1 MKLHDLR
8 APEGSTHRPKRV
20 GRGHGSGHGKTSG
33 RGTKGQNARGQG
45 FRLGFEGGQM
55 SLAMRLPKLGGFK
68 NQFKIDYAIINL
80 SKLSAFKDGS
90 HLTPE
95 SFYQSGHA
103 DAGQMVKVLGAGK
116 LRRKLTIEAHAFS
129 ESARAAI
136 EARGGSVVVI
146 GAEAAA
152 EKAQAKAAN
161 DARRA
166 GKAKAAGV
174 ARAAKAAAAPPE
186 ESEAPAPA
194 KAGRASTTAEPAS
207 DGDQPGGQ
215 ENAEPTSDAE

>member
-8 APEGSTHRPKRV
+8 APEGSTHRKKRV

-33 RGTKGQNARGQG
+33 RGTKGQNARSEG

-55 SLAMRLPKLGGFK
+55 PLAMRLPKLGGFK
-68 NQFKIDYAIINL
+68 NPFKIEYAIINL
-80 SKLSAFKDGS
+80 SKLSAFKDGT

-103 DAGQMVKVLGAGK
+103 DAGQLVKVLGAGK
-116 LRRKLTIEAHAFS
+116 LRRRLTVEAHAFS
-129 ESARAAI
+129 ETARAAI

-152 EKAQAKAAN
+152 EKAVAKAAN

-166 GKAKAAGV
+166 GKAT
-174 ARAAKAAAAPPE
+174 AAAAGK
-186 ESEAPAPA
+186 ATAAAAAA
-194 KAGRASTTAEPAS
+194 KPV
-207 DGDQPGGQ
+207 GDEGDDDRKGGQ
-215 ENAEPTSDAE
+215 ENAETTTDPE

>member
-1 MKLHDLR
+1 MKLHELK
-8 APEGSTHRPKRV
+8 APEGSTHRKKRV
-20 GRGHGSGHGKTSG
+20 GRGTGSGHGKTSG

-68 NQFKIDYAIINL
+68 NPFKIDYAIINL
-80 SKLSAFKDGS
+80 SKLSAFKEGS

-95 SFYQSGHA
+95 AFYQSGHA

-116 LRRKLTIEAHAFS
+116 LRLKLTVEAHAFS

-136 EARGGSVVVI
+136 EARGGSVIVI

-152 EKAQAKAAN
+152 EKAEAKAAN
-161 DARRA
+161 DIRRA
-166 GKAKAAGV
+166 GKAKAKAKT
-174 ARAAKAAAAPPE
+174 ATAKASAAAAAAP
-186 ESEAPAPA
+186 AD
-194 KAGRASTTAEPAS
+194 AEPAKPS
-207 DGDQPGGQ
+207 AARPQKGTEEDGQEAGQ
-215 ENAEPTSDAE
+215 ENAEPTSDDE

>member
-1 MKLHDLR
+1 VKLHEIK
-8 APEGSTHRPKRV
+8 APEGSTHRKKRV

-55 SLAMRLPKLGGFK
+55 PLAMRLPKLGGFK
-68 NQFKIDYAIINL
+68 NPFKIDYAIINL

-95 SFYQSGHA
+95 AFYQSGHA
-103 DAGQMVKVLGAGK
+103 DAGQLVKVLGAGK
-116 LRRKLTIEAHAFS
+116 LRRKLTVEAHAFS
-129 ESARAAI
+129 ETARAAI

-152 EKAQAKAAN
+152 EKAAAKAVN
-161 DARRA
+161 DIKRA
-166 GKAKAAGV
+166 GKAKTATAS
-174 ARAAKAAAAPPE
+174 RAAKATAAAA
-186 ESEAPAPA
+186 EAPAGDGDDDQDA
-194 KAGRASTTAEPAS
+194 GQKAG
-207 DGDQPGGQ
+207 Q
-215 ENAEPTSDAE
+215 ESAEPTSDRD

>member
-1 MKLHDLR
+1 MKLHEIK
-8 APEGSTHRPKRV
+8 APEGSTHRKKRV

-55 SLAMRLPKLGGFK
+55 PLAMRLPKLGGFK
-68 NQFKIDYAIINL
+68 NPFKIDYAIINL

-95 SFYQSGHA
+95 AFYQSGHA
-103 DAGQMVKVLGAGK
+103 DAGQLVKVLGAGK
-116 LRRKLTIEAHAFS
+116 LRRKLTVEAHAFS
-129 ESARAAI
+129 ETARAAI

-152 EKAQAKAAN
+152 EKAAAKAVN
-161 DARRA
+161 DIKRA
-166 GKAKAAGV
+166 GKAKTATAS
-174 ARAAKAAAAPPE
+174 RAAKATAAAA
-186 ESEAPAPA
+186 EAPAGDGDDDQDA
-194 KAGRASTTAEPAS
+194 GQKAG
-207 DGDQPGGQ
+207 Q
-215 ENAEPTSDAE
+215 ESAEPTSDRD